1 MKNHA
6 CTFAG
11 LLALVTLLPSLAN
24 AQTQQSRGA
33 TEAVSQDLLAI
44 YAKTKSAASESD
56 VTAIARQC
64 ASVVSD
70 TARSRADRKYASSL
84 FAWALNRRGE
94 IRNDRAAELV
104 DAGKLNE
111 AKRLD
116 MAAAEDYATA
126 IQHGPPSWRTH
137 HNYAISLA
145 MQGDYKSAIE
155 QFTESINLKPS
166 YANANFNRGELYF
179 EMGEYDQAIADYNRA
194 IDLDATDPQFF
205 NSRGHC
211 YFLKELYSRAIED
224 YQLATEIG
232 TDTASYQID
241 LADAHQ
247 FLGNWQEAAEGYR
260 AAVAIDNAD
269 PRAFQN
275 AAWLMATC
283 PDAKYRKPDLALSA
297 AKKAIAL
304 EGRQNARLLDT
315 LAAAYAASGNFA
327 QAKRVQDEALKLA
340 DAADREELTLRA
352 KYYAQR
358 KPFRQPGTQVARNAP
373 ADDAPIRTASGA
385 RPQRKQ

>member
-1 MKNHA
+1 MKKHA
-6 CTFAG
+6 CTLVGF
-11 LLALVTLLPSLAN
+11 LALAVLQACVSI
-24 AQTQQSRGA
+24 AQAQQTGA
-33 TEAVSQDLLAI
+33 TEAVSQDLLGI
-44 YAKTKSAASESD
+44 YAKTKSAVTESD
-56 VTAIARQC
+56 VTEIARHC
-64 ASVVSD
+64 AEVVSD
-70 TARSRADRKYASSL
+70 TGRSRADRKYASSL

-126 IQHGPPSWRTH
+126 IQHGPPNWRTH

-145 MQGDYKSAIE
+145 MQGEYKKSIE
-155 QFTESINLKPS
+155 QFTESIDLKPS
-166 YANANFNRGELYF
+166 YANAHFNRGELYF
-179 EMGEYDQAIADYNRA
+179 EIGKYDLAIADYNRA

-211 YFLKELYSRAIED
+211 YFLKELYERAIED
-224 YQLATEIG
+224 YQLAA
-232 TDTASYQID
+232 DTGPANASFQID

-297 AKKAIAL
+297 AKKAISL

-327 QAKRVQDEALKLA
+327 QAKKVQDEAVKLA
-340 DAADREELTLRA
+340 SDTDREELSLRA

-358 KPFRQPGTQVARNAP
+358 KPFRQPSAQVARTSP
-373 ADDAPIRTASGA
+373 ASDAPIRTASGA
-385 RPQRKQ
+385 RPQRK